1 MGHRFDRGD
10 VIDMLEESAMKN
22 IPVVVELK
30 DGKTFED
37 RVKQIGKW
45 EGEDYVAFADHEFT
59 PLRRIS
65 SCRRANPPETT
76 YNGKI

>member
-10 VIDMLEESAMKN
+10 VIDMLEESAMRN

-65 SCRRANPPETT
+65 SCRRANPPEMT
-76 YNGKI
+76 YSGKR

>member
-65 SCRRANPPETT
+65 SCRRAIPPEAT
-76 YNGKI
+76 YSGKR